1 MEQRRRWG
9 STVLAASLLSEMPAL
24 AHNNNGTKI
33 SEVGNLNE
41 DKCRLTAIFD
51 VNLGTCPAVAF
62 DAPALNHMVLAEAP
76 RYLDS

>member
-1 MEQRRRWG
+1 MEQDRRWG
-9 STVLAASLLSEMPAL
+9 STIVAASLLSEMPVL
-24 AHNNNGTKI
+24 AQNTNGTDL
-33 SEVGNLNE
+33 SEMGKLNE
-41 DKCRLTAIFD
+41 VKCRLTAIFD